1 MKKKDIIKLLILI
14 FILIGIPMLL
24 YIVSNGNLFNKN
36 YLSNIMRNFKNNKF
50 LEIFILILFQI
61 LQIIICILP
70 GQPIQLYA
78 SYNNG
83 ILGGFLISIIG
94 AVIGTFITYNIAN
107 LLGKDAIKSIF
118 NETKVEKYMKKLS
131 HDKVYTIIFIIYLIP
146 GFPKD
151 LISYLA
157 GISEIKIKPFLI
169 LSTIGRMPGLL
180 GSLLVGSFLAK
191 KNYIGIMILSI
202 IVAIIFLISYLKK
215 DAIMKLVTENKNH
228 RKN

>member
-1 MKKKDIIKLLILI
+1 MKKKDIIKLIILV

-24 YIVSNGNLFNKN
+24 YIFSNGNLFNKN
-36 YLSNIMRNFKNNKF
+36 YLSNIMKNFKNNKF

-78 SYNNG
+78 SYHNG
-83 ILGGFLISIIG
+83 ILGGFLISITG
-94 AVIGTFITYNIAN
+94 AIIGTFITFNIAN

-131 HDKVYTIIFIIYLIP
+131 HDKVYTIIFIIYLVP

-169 LSTIGRMPGLL
+169 LSTIGRIPGLL
-180 GSLLVGSFLAK
+180 GSLLVGNFLAK
-191 KNYIGIMILSI
+191 KNYIGIIILSI
-202 IVAIIFLISYLKK
+202 IVVIIFLISYFKK
-215 DAIMKLVTENKNH
+215 DAIMKLIMENKKH
-228 RKN
+228 HKN